1 MKHVID
7 IGNGPVL
14 VSKSDNFKRY
24 CAEIRRYRPLPKGEE
39 LRLISIALNGKG
51 KEREEARRTVIMS
64 NQRFAISVAKKYA
77 SDDKDNLMDLISECN
92 LGMLEALDKFNPES
106 GTKFI
111 SYAAHY
117 MKRSVI
123 NYLALKGCQVRITGA
138 QSIYTVKGEL
148 ANEFTQSEKREPTED
163 ELYDLVNDRMNGK
176 VRDKEC
182 LRNVVVE
189 TLDGE
194 GDVYSSVRNEADGAC
209 SEENGCLTE
218 IDREHA
224 REIVRWLFKRCTES
238 EREVVKYK
246 FGIDCGHP
254 YTDIEIS
261 RMTGVKLSTVK
272 RLYKSAIEKMSS
284 ADGKIRNGTL

>member
-1 MKHVID
+1 VKHVID
-7 IGNGPVL
+7 IGNGQVR

-24 CAEIRRYRPLPKGEE
+24 CAEVRRYRPLQKEEE

-148 ANEFTQSEKREPTED
+148 ANEFAQSEKREPTED

-194 GDVYSSVRNEADGAC
+194 GDMYSAIRNEADGVC
-209 SEENGCLTE
+209 PEENGCLSE

-238 EREVVKYK
+238 ERKVVKYK

-254 YTDIEIS
+254 YTDLEIS
-261 RMTGVKLSTVK
+261 RMIGVKLSTVK
-272 RLYKSAIEKMSS
+272 YLYKSAIEKMGS
-284 ADGKIRNGTL
+284 AGGRIRNGTL

>member
-7 IGNGPVL
+7 IGNGQVR

-24 CAEIRRYRPLPKGEE
+24 CADVRRYRPLPKGEE

-106 GTKFI
+106 GSKFI

-123 NYLALKGCQVRITGA
+123 NYLALKGSQVRITGA
-138 QSIYTVKGEL
+138 QAIYTVKGEL
-148 ANEFTQSEKREPTED
+148 ANEFSQSEKREPTED

-182 LRNVVVE
+182 LRSVVVE

-194 GDVYSSVRNEADGAC
+194 GDAYSAIRNEADGAC

-224 REIVRWLFKRCTES
+224 REMVRWLFKRCTES
-238 EREVVKYK
+238 ERKVVKYK

-254 YTDIEIS
+254 YTDLEIS
-261 RMTGVKLSTVK
+261 RMIGVKLSTVK
-272 RLYKSAIEKMSS
+272 RLYKSAIEKMGS
-284 ADGKIRNGTL
+284 GGGIIRNGTL

>member
-7 IGNGPVL
+7 IGNGQVR

-24 CAEIRRYRPLPKGEE
+24 CAEVRRYRPLQKEEE

-92 LGMLEALDKFNPES
+92 IGMMEALDKFNPES

-148 ANEFTQSEKREPTED
+148 ANEFAQSEKREPTED

-194 GDVYSSVRNEADGAC
+194 GDVYSAVRKEADGAC

-224 REIVRWLFKRCTES
+224 REIGRWLFKRCTES
-238 EREVVKYK
+238 ERKVVKYK

-261 RMTGVKLSTVK
+261 RIIGVKLSTVK
-272 RLYKSAIEKMSS
+272 RLYKSAIEKMGS
-284 ADGKIRNGTL
+284 ADGTIRNGAI

>member
-1 MKHVID
+1 MK
-7 IGNGPVL
+7 
-14 VSKSDNFKRY
+14 K
-24 CAEIRRYRPLPKGEE
+24 YRPLPKGEE
-39 LRLISIALNGKG
+39 LRLISIALNGNG
-51 KEREEARRTVIMS
+51 KEREDARRTVIMS

-92 LGMLEALDKFNPES
+92 IGMLEALDKFGPES

-123 NYLALKGCQVRITGA
+123 NYLVLKGNQVRITGA
-138 QSIYTVKGEL
+138 QGVYTVKEEL
-148 ANEFTQSEKREPTED
+148 ANEFAQSEKREPTED

-194 GDVYSSVRNEADGAC
+194 GDIYSSVRKEADSVR
-209 SEENGCLTE
+209 SEENGSLAE

-238 EREVVKYK
+238 ERKVVKYK
-246 FGIDCGHP
+246 FGIECGHP
-254 YTDIEIS
+254 YTDLEIS
-261 RMTGVKLSTVK
+261 RMIGVELPTVK
-272 RLYKSAIEKMSS
+272 RLYKSAIEKMGS

>member
-1 MKHVID
+1 
-7 IGNGPVL
+7 
-14 VSKSDNFKRY
+14 
-24 CAEIRRYRPLPKGEE
+24 
-39 LRLISIALNGKG
+39 
-51 KEREEARRTVIMS
+51 
-64 NQRFAISVAKKYA
+64 
-77 SDDKDNLMDLISECN
+77 
-92 LGMLEALDKFNPES
+92 
-106 GTKFI
+106 
-111 SYAAHY
+111 
-117 MKRSVI
+117 
-123 NYLALKGCQVRITGA
+123 
-138 QSIYTVKGEL
+138 L

-194 GDVYSSVRNEADGAC
+194 GDVYSAVRNEADGAC

-272 RLYKSAIEKMSS
+272 RLYKSAIEKMGS